1 MGKRKERADESVTK
15 ELFDLR
21 RRLAELEMVE
31 ADLRQAKERLAKS
44 EERYRAF
51 IENSSEGIW
60 CFEAAEPI
68 PIDLDEQDIID
79 RIYAMGTLVE
89 CNDAMARMY
98 GMDRGEELLGTP
110 LKDLL
115 PPSDERNIDYLRRF
129 IRQGFRLTDAESY
142 ERDVR
147 GNERVFL
154 NNLIGIVENGR
165 LVRAWGTQRD
175 ITEQKRME
183 EALRRSEAQYR
194 SLVEASPEIIFTLDP
209 VNRVITS
216 LNPAFEREL
225 GYAREEWVGKPLDAL
240 LHPADRSV
248 VAEALRQ
255 AAQEQTPVLCE
266 ARLQAAS
273 GISPA
278 FEFNIAI
285 HTRWGRETHILAIAR
300 DITERKRAEEARRV
314 LEEKYVKAF
323 RASPDAISLSTLEE
337 GRYLEVNEGFL
348 QVSGYRREEIIGRTA
363 LELGIWVDTKDR
375 ERMVRSLK
383 ERGTVRNLE
392 FSFRRKS
399 GEIRVGLLSAEIIEL
414 EGKPCL
420 LAVAKDI
427 TELKRAERIQ
437 ASIYKISE
445 AAHTAQN
452 LDDLFRLIHDI
463 ISELMPAENFYIAL
477 QDERTGLISFPYF
490 VDQYDPRPAPKKP
503 GKGLTEYVLRTGQPL
518 LASPHVFAE
527 LVSKGEVELIG
538 THSIDWLGVP
548 LKVKERTIGVLVVQ
562 SYSEGVRFTE
572 KEKEILMFVSSQVAM
587 AIERK
592 QAELALRE
600 SEERYRELVENI
612 NDVIFSVDARGR
624 ITYISPMIEQVS
636 GHSPSEVIGRS
647 FVEFVHPDDRALLM
661 ESFERTCAGVVEPLE
676 FRVVAKSGE
685 VRWVRSS
692 SRPIL
697 QEGQLIGV
705 QGVITDITERK
716 EAEIALR
723 QSEERYRDL
732 VENANDIIYTHDLEG
747 NLTSANAAAMRT
759 YHYRRDEIVGKNI
772 REIID
777 PRYLPVALENLRKKL
792 AGVERTGPYELLTY
806 TKEGTPVWVEVN
818 TRLIYEGDR
827 PVSVQGIARDITER
841 KRAEEQWRWRIEQV
855 TRHQQALL
863 ELAKMDVADLDSALK
878 TITEID
884 ARTLGVERVGIW
896 LFDEHR
902 SAIQCQD
909 LYLLSQ
915 NRHERGM
922 RLEASRYPRYFAAL
936 EESRTIAADDVR
948 EDSRTNEFTE
958 EYLEPYG
965 ITSMLDVPVRL
976 HGQIVGIVCHE
987 HTGAKREWTL
997 EEQDFAASV
1006 ADFVS
1011 LALETAERRRAEAA
1025 LRESEER
1032 YRDLVEG
1039 VDAIVWEG
1047 DPQTMRFTF
1056 VSERARDILGF
1067 PVERWL
1073 TEKDFWIHHVH
1084 PDDREA
1090 VINAF
1095 LAAARQGQHHE
1106 IEYRAV
1112 AADGRIVWIR
1122 NIVRVVRAD
1131 QGAIRQIRGLMID
1144 ITEHKRMEEE
1154 LLKAQKLESLS
1165 VLAGGIA
1172 HDFNNLL
1179 MGILGNLSLARM
1191 AVSPGDQINE
1201 RLEAAEKATLRAR
1214 DLTQQLLTFAK
1225 GGAPIKE
1232 TASIAHLIGDTAE
1245 FALRGSNVR
1254 CDVRLPDDLWPVE
1267 VDEGQMSQVI
1277 QNLIINADQA
1287 MPEGGVLRIRAEN
1300 VTVSSEG
1307 DLPLP
1312 PGRYVKVTFTDQ
1324 GVGIPEEHLSKV
1336 FDPFFTTKQK
1346 GSGLGLA
1353 TAYSIIK
1360 RHGGHIAVEST
1371 LGAGTTFTIYLPAS
1385 EKPLP
1390 PEVTSREEAPV
1401 GRGHVLLMDDEAII
1415 RDVGS
1420 QMLACLGYEVD
1431 VARDGNEAIR
1441 LYREK
1446 KERGE
1451 PYDVVIMD
1459 LTVRG
1464 GMGGRE
1470 AIKKLLEFDPQ
1481 ARVIVSSGYSND
1493 PIMAEYGRYGFRGVV
1508 AKPYKLQDLSRVLD
1522 QVMNGT
1528 E

>member
-1 MGKRKERADESVTK
+1 MGKRRERTEESFAK
-15 ELFDLR
+15 ELSDLR
-21 RRLAELEMVE
+21 RRLSELEAVH
-31 ADLRQAKERLAKS
+31 ADLQRAKEQLARS
-44 EERYRAF
+44 EERFRAF

-68 PIDLDEQDIID
+68 PIDLDEREIID
-79 RIYAMGTLVE
+79 RIYATGRLVE
-89 CNDAMARMY
+89 CNDTMARMY
-98 GMDRGEELLGTP
+98 GRTRGEELLGIP
-110 LKDLL
+110 LRDLL
-115 PPSDERNIDYLRRF
+115 PPDDERNIDYLRRF
-129 IRQGFRLTDAESY
+129 IRCGFRLTDAESY

-147 GNERVFL
+147 GNLRVFL
-154 NNLIGIVENGR
+154 NNLIGIVENGC

-175 ITEQKRME
+175 ITEQKKMQ

-194 SLVEASPEIIFTLDP
+194 NLVEASPEIIFTLDP
-209 VNRVITS
+209 ARGVITS

-225 GYAREEWVGKPLDAL
+225 GYSREDWLGMPVEAL
-240 LHPADRSV
+240 MHPDDRSAM
-248 VAEALRQ
+248 AETIRRAVR
-255 AAQEQTPVLCE
+255 ERVPVLCE
-266 ARLQAAS
+266 ARWRAAS
-273 GISPA
+273 GA
-278 FEFNIAI
+278 YAVFEFNIAV
-285 HTRWGRETHILAIAR
+285 HTRAGGEAHILGVAR
-300 DITERKRAEEARRV
+300 DITERKRAEETRRV

-348 QVSGYRREEIIGRTA
+348 QVSGYRREEVIGRTA
-363 LELGIWVDTKDR
+363 LELGIWVDVKDR
-375 ERMVRSLK
+375 ERMVRSLR

-392 FSFRRKS
+392 FAFRRKS

-445 AAHTAQN
+445 AAHAAEN
-452 LDDLFRLIHDI
+452 LDDLFRLIHEI

-477 QDERTGLISFPYF
+477 HDERTGLISFPYF
-490 VDQYDPRPAPKKP
+490 VDQHDPRPAPKKP

-518 LASPHVFAE
+518 LASPEVFAE
-527 LVSKGEVELIG
+527 LVNKGEVELIG

-548 LKVKERTIGVLVVQ
+548 LKVRERTIGALVVQ
-562 SYSEGVRFTE
+562 SYSEGIRFTE
-572 KEKEILMFVSSQVAM
+572 KEKEILLFVSSQVAM

-600 SEERYRELVENI
+600 SEEKYRELVENI
-612 NDVIFSVDARGR
+612 NDVIFSVDARGI
-624 ITYISPMIEQVS
+624 ITYISPTIEQAS
-636 GHSPSEVIGRS
+636 GYSPSEVIGRP
-647 FVEFVHPDDRALLM
+647 FVEFVYPGDRALLM
-661 ESFERTCAGVVEPLE
+661 ESFQKTCAGELGPLE
-676 FRVVAKSGE
+676 FQVVAKSGE

-697 QEGQLIGV
+697 HQGQLIGV

-716 EAEIALR
+716 KAEMALR
-723 QSEERYRDL
+723 ASEERYRDL

-747 NLTSANAAAMRT
+747 NITSANAAAVKT
-759 YHYRRDEIVGKNI
+759 YHYRHDEIVGKNI
-772 REIID
+772 KHIVD
-777 PRYLPVALENLRKKL
+777 PAYLPVAMENLRKKL

-827 PVSVQGIARDITER
+827 PVGVQGIARDITER

-863 ELAKMDVADLDSALK
+863 ELARMDVANLDLALR

-884 ARTLGVERVGIW
+884 ARTLGVERVSVW
-896 LFDEHR
+896 LFDEPR
-902 SAIQCQD
+902 SAIRCQD

-915 NRHERGM
+915 DKHEGGM
-922 RLEASRYPRYFAAL
+922 QLEASRYPRYFAAL

-948 EDSRTNEFTE
+948 QDPRTNEFVE

-976 HGQIVGIVCHE
+976 HGRVVGVVCHE
-987 HTGAKREWTL
+987 HTGSRREWTL

-1011 LALETAERRRAEAA
+1011 LVLETAERRRAEAA

-1039 VDAIVWEG
+1039 VDAIVWEC
-1047 DPQTMRFTF
+1047 DPETMRFTF
-1056 VSERARDILGF
+1056 VSERARDILGY

-1073 TEKDFWIHHVH
+1073 TEKDFWIRHVH
-1084 PDDREA
+1084 PDDRDA
-1090 VINAF
+1090 VIDAF

-1106 IEYRAV
+1106 IEYRAM
-1112 AADGRIVWIR
+1112 AADGRIVWLR

-1131 QGAIRQIRGLMID
+1131 RGTIRQIRGLMID

-1165 VLAGGIA
+1165 ILAGGIA

-1179 MGILGNLSLARM
+1179 MGILGNLSLARLS
-1191 AVSPGDQINE
+1191 VSPGDKLNE

-1232 TASIAHLIGDTAE
+1232 TASIEHLIADTAE

-1254 CDVRLPDDLWPVE
+1254 CDMKLPEDLWPVE

-1287 MPEGGVLRIRAEN
+1287 MPQGGVLRIEAEN
-1300 VTVSSEG
+1300 VTVSSGG

-1312 PGRYVKVTFTDQ
+1312 PGKYVKVSFTDQ

-1353 TAYSIIK
+1353 TAYSVIK
-1360 RHGGHIAVEST
+1360 RHGGHITVKST
-1371 LGAGTTFTIYLPAS
+1371 LGRGTTFTLYLPAS

-1390 PEVTSREEAPV
+1390 REVTSREEAPV
-1401 GRGHVLLMDDEAII
+1401 GRGRVLLMDDEAFI

-1420 QMLACLGYEVD
+1420 QMLTYLGYEVD
-1431 VARDGNEAIR
+1431 VARDGNEAIA

-1470 AIKKLLEFDPQ
+1470 AIKKLLAFDPQ
-1481 ARVIVSSGYSND
+1481 ARAIVSSGYSND
-1493 PIMAEYGRYGFRGVV
+1493 PIMAEYARYGFRGVV
-1508 AKPYKLQDLSRVLD
+1508 AKPYKLQDLSRVLH
-1522 QVMNGT
+1522 QVMNGI